1 MCYNRYSNVEV
12 RMKKLKRQDIVNIVL
27 LMIIPIAYFIWVN
40 MQGDIYGSS
49 TDFINQHFRLPEYLR
64 ILFYNGALLPNFAFH
79 LGGGQNIFYLAY
91 HGLFN
96 PVLMLSYLLPF
107 MKMYDFVVISNITC
121 LLVAI
126 CLMYRFI
133 YDKYN
138 SKIALLSTFLF
149 TVASPL
155 IYHTHRHLMF
165 VNYMVFL
172 VMALIYV
179 DKYFKTGKRW
189 PLIISICLIILS
201 SYLYSV
207 SALFAIL
214 IYAIYKYIEQGDVS
228 VKSFFKVGGKFLI
241 NFILPIGICA
251 FLLLPT
257 LYIIISGRD
266 TGTTELNIL
275 ELFIPS
281 ANSLYSSYSLGLT
294 CFVILALLINL
305 FNKKKEWKF
314 LSISL
319 LLVLLFPIFNYIFNG
334 FMYNDAKSLIPFLPL
349 YILIIANALN
359 NFKLNKKIVVS
370 FILGLILL
378 LGLNLDYDYIYIL
391 VIDGIIMTIALL
403 IYRSKKEKLIILVP
417 LLLISLGTFIVVN
430 SFDNLV
436 TIDKYNE
443 INSDNEVYD
452 SIDDDG
458 YYRVANLLNKEMNVN
473 NILDGDYMTSSIY
486 TSLAN
491 NYYTSFVRNVFMNEI
506 ITRDYHTI
514 TTSENLL
521 FNIFMGN
528 KYIISDHDLK
538 GYRKVNGDDKASLY
552 INDDAF
558 SLGYSSDKLMSL
570 DEFETLEY
578 PYTIDAL
585 MNYIIVDQD
594 LPFTYDSKINKYEGK
609 IEIDNISGVNYDVV
623 DGKYVMDSD
632 DDSYLNIKLDDSLK
646 DKILI
651 VTMDMNYEMS
661 CKDSTRTVSRI
672 DINGISN
679 VLSCDTWKYHNRN
692 NTFHYVISSNDEID
706 NLEIMIKEG
715 HYEISNFNIY
725 YMDYNDIRKIEHDEF
740 MINDFTGDMIKGTI
754 DVSNDGYFMMSVPY
768 DDGFEIMV
776 DGKVI
781 DTEMVDTSFIGFPIS
796 KGNHD
801 IVINYKAPWFN
812 LGKLISGICVIIL
825 IGVIVYE
832 RKGNKSSKEN
842 KKRDRKKSTK

>member
-1 MCYNRYSNVEV
+1 
-12 RMKKLKRQDIVNIVL
+12 
-27 LMIIPIAYFIWVN
+27 
-40 MQGDIYGSS
+40 
-49 TDFINQHFRLPEYLR
+49 
-64 ILFYNGALLPNFAFH
+64 
-79 LGGGQNIFYLAY
+79 
-91 HGLFN
+91 
-96 PVLMLSYLLPF
+96 
-107 MKMYDFVVISNITC
+107 
-121 LLVAI
+121 
-126 CLMYRFI
+126 
-133 YDKYN
+133 
-138 SKIALLSTFLF
+138 
-149 TVASPL
+149 
-155 IYHTHRHLMF
+155 
-165 VNYMVFL
+165 MV
-172 VMALIYV
+172 
-179 DKYFKTGKRW
+179 
-189 PLIISICLIILS
+189 
-201 SYLYSV
+201 
-207 SALFAIL
+207 
-214 IYAIYKYIEQGDVS
+214 YAIYKYIEKGDVS

-257 LYIIISGRD
+257 FYIIISGRD

-403 IYRSKKEKLIILVP
+403 LYRAKKEKLIILVP

-538 GYRKVNGDDKASLY
+538 GYRKVNGDNKASIY
-552 INDDAF
+552 VNDDAF
-558 SLGYSSDKLMSL
+558 SLGYSLDKLMSL

-585 MNYIIVDQD
+585 MNYIIVDQG

-623 DGKYVMDSD
+623 DGKYVMDID
-632 DDSYLNIKLDDSLK
+632 NDSYLNIKLDDSLK

-706 NLEIMIKEG
+706 NLEIMIKKG

-725 YMDYNDIRKIEHDEF
+725 YMDYSDIEKINHDEF
-740 MINDFTGDMIKGTI
+740 IINDFTGDMIKGTI
-754 DVSNDGYFMMSVPY
+754 DVNNDGYFMMSVPY
-768 DDGFEIMV
+768 DEGFEIMV
-776 DGKVI
+776 DGE
-781 DTEMVDTSFIGFPIS
+781 EMDYEIVDTAFIGFPIS

-801 IVINYKAPWFN
+801 IVINYKAPWFD

-832 RKGNKSSKEN
+832 RKGNKNSKEN
-842 KKRDRKKSTK
+842 EKRNRKKSTK